1 MALTL
6 NITLGNRIKLA
17 ERLPKFGT
25 IEYMYGINS
34 IKQTLVG
41 FGNTQMINWR
51 IIPYGDTLI
60 TALPDTG
67 TTITLSDEQI
77 KVFAQ
82 YINERNMQGSVEVD
96 EAELFKQILEAEAEL
111 IAAEQAAATAAAQE
125 MMNQVEQEQGQ
136 EGGGK

>member
-6 NITLGNRIKLA
+6 NITIGNRIKLA

-25 IEYMYGINS
+25 IEYMYGIKS
-34 IKQTLVG
+34 IKHTLVG
-41 FGNTQMINWR
+41 FANTQMINWR

-60 TALPDTG
+60 TALPDTA

-96 EAELFKQILEAEAEL
+96 EAELFKQVLDAEAEL
-111 IAAEQAAATAAAQE
+111 IAAEQAAAAAAAQE
-125 MMNQVEQEQGQ
+125 MMNQVEQEQEQ
-136 EGGGK
+136 GGGE

>member
-6 NITLGNRIKLA
+6 NITIGNRIKLA

-25 IEYMYGINS
+25 IEYMYGIKS

-41 FGNTQMINWR
+41 FGSTQLINWR

-96 EAELFKQILEAEAEL
+96 EAELFKQILDAEAVI
-111 IAAEQAAATAAAQE
+111 IAAEQEAAAAAAQE
-125 MMNQVEQEQGQ
+125 MMNQVEQGQ
-136 EGGGK
+136 EGGGE